1 MKNFDENDVG
11 ANAKII
17 AGTSVNV
24 DYSILNSSD
33 TELSNAKISKTETLS
48 EAKDSYML
56 IGSDQCLSL
65 TSLSHGQNYL
75 TLLSPLGHE
84 PSHLLAV

>member
-1 MKNFDENDVG
+1 MKKDAA
-11 ANAKII
+11 ANARII
-17 AGTSVNV
+17 AGTSVSV

-56 IGSDQCLSL
+56 MYPDSVY
-65 TSLSHGQNYL
+65 NYINK
-75 TLLSPLGHE
+75 
-84 PSHLLAV
+84 